1 MNRQSIK
8 IDWISFILYLIFIL
22 AGWLNIYSSSSGSG
36 NPEIFDLT
44 RNFGKQFLF
53 IVVTLLLGLAILYL
67 DPRFIEFVT
76 YGIYGLSVSMLILV
90 LLFGS
95 TINGSLSWIKIGGF
109 QIQPSEFS
117 KIAVCLSLAKVMSK
131 PNFSLDKIFDRAKV
145 ALVVLIPITLILL
158 QKDTGTAM
166 VFLALGLM
174 FIREGLSLFYL
185 VLAIIFI
192 TVSLLSLIYGP
203 TIAVASV
210 WALMLLSFYF
220 IFRKQAFALHFVMA
234 LGFSF
239 YAFFVDY
246 VVFSYLKPHQQ
257 ARVMAFLDPEIDP
270 KGIGWNITQSK
281 IAIGS
286 GSFWGK
292 GYLKGT
298 QTKYDFVPEQ
308 DTDFIFCTVGEELGW
323 VGSSLLLLA
332 FLAFLYRLIF
342 MAENSKTKFARI
354 YGYSAASIF
363 FFHIMVNVGMTI
375 GLMPVIGIPLPF
387 FSYGGSS
394 LLSFS
399 TLYFL
404 LLNFYSNRMN
414 VFATE
419 D

>member
-1 MNRQSIK
+1 MNRQSLK
-8 IDWISFILYLIFIL
+8 IDWVSFILYLFFIL
-22 AGWLNIYSSSSGSG
+22 FGWLNIYSSSSGSG
-36 NPEIFDLT
+36 NPEIFDLS

-53 IVVTLLLGLAILYL
+53 ISISLVVGLAILYL
-67 DPRFIEFVT
+67 DPRFIEFTT
-76 YGIYGLSVSMLILV
+76 YGIYGISVIMLVIV
-90 LLFGS
+90 LIFGS

-117 KIAVCLSLAKVMSK
+117 KIAVCLALAKVMSK
-131 PNFSLDKIFDRAKV
+131 PNFSFDKILDRTKV
-145 ALVVLIPITLILL
+145 AIVIGIPMFLILL

-166 VFLALGLM
+166 VFLSLGLM
-174 FIREGLSLFYL
+174 FIREGLSIFYL

-203 TIAVASV
+203 TIAVACV
-210 WALMLLSFYF
+210 WLLM
-220 IFRKQAFALHFVMA
+220 IFSYYIIFKKQAFALHFVMA
-234 LGFSF
+234 LGFSL
-239 YAFFVDY
+239 YSFFVDY
-246 VVFSYLKPHQQ
+246 IVYSYLKPHQQ
-257 ARVMAFLDPEIDP
+257 ARVIAFLNPEIDP

-292 GYLKGT
+292 GFLKGT

-308 DTDFIFCTVGEELGW
+308 DTDFIFCTIGEELGW
-323 VGSSLLLLA
+323 VGSSFVLLC
-332 FLAFLYRLIF
+332 FLVFLYRLIF
-342 MAENSKTKFARI
+342 MAENSKTKFSRI
-354 YGYSAASIF
+354 FGYAAASIF
-363 FFHIMVNVGMTI
+363 FFHVMVNIGMTI

>member
-1 MNRQSIK
+1 MYRQSIK

-22 AGWLNIYSSSSGSG
+22 VGWLSIYSASSGTG
-36 NPEIFDLT
+36 NAEIWDLS
-44 RNFGKQFLF
+44 RNFGKQLLF
-53 IVVTLLLGLAILYL
+53 IIVALLIGIAILYL
-67 DPRFIEFVT
+67 DPRFIEYVS
-76 YGIYGLSVSMLILV
+76 YGIYGISVLLLVLV

-95 TINGSLSWIKIGGF
+95 TINGSLSWIRIGGF

-117 KIAVCLSLAKVMSK
+117 KITVCLALAKVMSK
-131 PNFSLDKIFDRAKV
+131 PNFSFDKVIDRTK
-145 ALVVLIPITLILL
+145 VLIIVFIPVMLILL
-158 QKDTGTAM
+158 QKDTGTAI
-166 VFLALGLM
+166 VFFSLGLM

-185 VLAIIFI
+185 VLVIIFL

-203 TIAVASV
+203 TIAVAAV
-210 WALMLLSFYF
+210 WILMLISFYF
-220 IFRKQAFALHFVMA
+220 VFRKQAFALHFVMA

-257 ARVMAFLDPEIDP
+257 ARVMAFLDPDVDP

-292 GYLKGT
+292 GYLNGT

-308 DTDFIFCTVGEELGW
+308 DTDFIFCTIGEELGW
-323 VGSSLLLLA
+323 VGSSIILLLWLI
-332 FLAFLYRLIF
+332 FLYRLIF
-342 MAENSKTKFARI
+342 MAENAKTKFARI
-354 YGYSAASIF
+354 FGYSAASIF
-363 FFHIMVNVGMTI
+363 FFHLMINVGMTI

>member
-1 MNRQSIK
+1 MYRQSIK

-22 AGWLNIYSSSSGSG
+22 VGWLSIYSASSGTG
-36 NPEIFDLT
+36 NAEIWDLS
-44 RNFGKQFLF
+44 RNFGKQLLF
-53 IVVTLLLGLAILYL
+53 IIVALLIGIAILYL
-67 DPRFIEFVT
+67 DPRFIEYVS
-76 YGIYGLSVSMLILV
+76 YGIYGISVLLLVLV

-95 TINGSLSWIKIGGF
+95 TINGSLSWIRIGGF

-117 KIAVCLSLAKVMSK
+117 KITVCLALAKVMSK
-131 PNFSLDKIFDRAKV
+131 PNFSFDKVIDRTK
-145 ALVVLIPITLILL
+145 VLIIVFIPVMLILL
-158 QKDTGTAM
+158 QKDTGTAI
-166 VFLALGLM
+166 VFFSLGLM

-185 VLAIIFI
+185 VLVIIFL

-203 TIAVASV
+203 TIAVAAV
-210 WALMLLSFYF
+210 WILMLISFYF
-220 IFRKQAFALHFVMA
+220 VFRKQAFALHFVMA

-257 ARVMAFLDPEIDP
+257 ARVMAFLDPDVDP
-270 KGIGWNITQSK
+270 EGIGWNITQSK

-292 GYLKGT
+292 GYLNGT

-308 DTDFIFCTVGEELGW
+308 DTDFIFCTIGEELGW
-323 VGSSLLLLA
+323 VGSSIILLLWLI
-332 FLAFLYRLIF
+332 FLYRLIF
-342 MAENSKTKFARI
+342 MAENAKTKFARI
-354 YGYSAASIF
+354 FGYSAASIF
-363 FFHIMVNVGMTI
+363 FFHLMINVGMTI

>member
-1 MNRQSIK
+1 MNRQSTK

-22 AGWLNIYSSSSGSG
+22 AGWLNIYSSSSGGSS
-36 NPEIFDLT
+36 PEIFDFSK
-44 RNFGKQFLF
+44 NYGKQFLY
-53 IVVTLLLGLAILYL
+53 IVIALLIGLFILYL
-67 DPRFIEFVT
+67 DLRFIEFIS
-76 YGIYGLSVSMLILV
+76 YGVYGLSVLLLVVV
-90 LLFGS
+90 LLFGT
-95 TINGSLSWIKIGGF
+95 TINGSLSWIRIGGF

-117 KIAVCLSLAKVMSK
+117 KIAVCLALAKVISE
-131 PNFSLDKIFDRAKV
+131 PNFSLDKISDRTKV
-145 ALVVLIPITLILL
+145 IILILIPVILILL
-158 QKDTGTAM
+158 QKDTGTAL
-166 VFLALGLM
+166 VFLSLGLM
-174 FIREGLSLFYL
+174 FIREGLSIFYL
-185 VLAIIFI
+185 ILAIIFGA
-192 TVSLLSLIYGP
+192 VSLISLIYGS
-203 TIAVASV
+203 TVAVASV
-210 WALMLLSFYF
+210 WVLMVLSFYF

-234 LGFSF
+234 LGFSI

-257 ARVMAFLDPEIDP
+257 ARILAFLDPEIDP

-308 DTDFIFCTVGEELGW
+308 DTDFIFCTVGEEAGW
-323 VGSSLLLLA
+323 VGSSILLIL
-332 FLAFLYRLIF
+332 FLTFLYRLIF

-354 YGYSAASIF
+354 FGYSAASIF

-399 TLYFL
+399 ILYFI